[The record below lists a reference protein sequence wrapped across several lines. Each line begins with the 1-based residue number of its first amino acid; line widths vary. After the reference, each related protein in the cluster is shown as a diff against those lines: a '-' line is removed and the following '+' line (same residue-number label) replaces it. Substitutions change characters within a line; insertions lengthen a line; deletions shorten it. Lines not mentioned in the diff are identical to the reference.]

1 VAYKVAFV
9 MDELAWRDP
18 PRVARRMQIL
28 KEAIRRMQMDH
39 RLNDPLRPFSC
50 RIFYE
55 HEPPSHKFTFD
66 MDGFG
71 WGDLRRAG
79 RRMQILLDA
88 LTKIHLDHL
97 RHYPKTPSL
106 YDSGVVYE
114 REPPGREDWQDI
126 LTTLRRRGGDCEDL
140 ATWRA
145 AELMMRGVPARAFG
159 HPRPMMI
166 PRACGEGEVACEGKS
181 DVGTLW
187 HILVRWPNGKIEDPS
202 KKLGMQGAA

>member
-18 PRVARRMQIL
+18 RRVARRMQIL

-50 RIFYE
+50 RVFYE

-79 RRMQILLDA
+79 RRMQILLDS
-88 LTKIHLDHL
+88 LTKSLVAAFLERDKLTVAECEKLFPDVARRTLQRDLKTLVDAGLVREGGHGATDPT
-97 RHYPKTPSL
+97 RHY
-106 YDSGVVYE
+106 V
-114 REPPGREDWQDI
+114 WF
-126 LTTLRRRGGDCEDL
+126 GGES
-140 ATWRA
+140 R
-145 AELMMRGVPARAFG
+145 
-159 HPRPMMI
+159 
-166 PRACGEGEVACEGKS
+166 
-181 DVGTLW
+181 
-187 HILVRWPNGKIEDPS
+187 
-202 KKLGMQGAA
+202 